1 MNYFGWGLKMK
12 RQILNMLIL
21 ILLLVGLPI
30 VTGNISWASEPNE
43 PEPES
48 GIIDSQISYLSAVPN
63 EPGSE
68 GILLGD
74 RISYLSEDPDKAE
87 DNGSTD
93 E

>member
-1 MNYFGWGLKMK
+1 MK